1 MSYGA
6 CRISSEIVICMR
18 AGFSQRGISNVRIYI
33 FRQDLGNH
41 VGRPRNADFFAG
53 PSNQVTPEPYSTH
66 VTTLRSTSALN
77 RFKYRNE

>member
-1 MSYGA
+1 MGFGGG
-6 CRISSEIVICMR
+6 RMSSEIVVCTR
-18 AGFSQRGISNVRIYI
+18 AGFSQWRISNVRVNI

-41 VGRPRNADFFAG
+41 VGRHRNADFPAG
-53 PSNQVTPEPYSTH
+53 PSNQVLPELYSTH